1 MFGKRYFTANDY
13 TPFLSKYTL
22 RLTPHAYMPNPSSTI

>member
-13 TPFLSKYTL
+13 TPFLSKHTL
-22 RLTPHAYMPNPSSTI
+22 RLTPHAYMPNPSSTT